1 MRTLLFIVLGILIV
15 TIDFGA
21 SSSALSQDKQ
31 SSQRTF
37 DYWQPD
43 WMVRELWGPGRI
55 PKAMMVRLLRHT
67 VYMQYGVPKE

>member
-1 MRTLLFIVLGILIV
+1 MRTLLLIVLGSLV
-15 TIDFGA
+15 VAMDFGA
-21 SSSALSQDKQ
+21 GSTALSQDKQ

-55 PKAMMVRLLRHT
+55 PKDIMVRLLRHT
-67 VYMQYGVPKE
+67 VYMQY